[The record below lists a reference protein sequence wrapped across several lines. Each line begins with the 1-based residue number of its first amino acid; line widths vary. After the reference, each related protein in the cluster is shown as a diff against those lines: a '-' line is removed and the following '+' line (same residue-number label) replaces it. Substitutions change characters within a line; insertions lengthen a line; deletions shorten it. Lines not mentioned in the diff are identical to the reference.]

1 MVVFGPP
8 SPCHQFWAKPRGGAL
23 RDSRESARRNAED
36 ALFPACQRTNV
47 PGPGRGGPDI
57 TARLHRSHVHPDQG
71 RRLELE
77 PLRAPQAQPPGEA
90 LWYLVPKWCR

>member
-1 MVVFGPP
+1 MVLGPP

-23 RDSRESARRNAED
+23 RDGRESACRNAED

-57 TARLHRSHVHPDQG
+57 TERLHRSHVRPDQG
-71 RRLELE
+71 HRLVLE
-77 PLRAPQAQPPGEA
+77 PLRGPSGPAPGRPCGT
-90 LWYLVPKWCR
+90 